1 MTAACHRFP
10 PDAYGPLLESETER
24 FITAVS
30 ESEWD
35 GPVPA
40 CPGWTVAGLIEH
52 VGGLHRWAEAHVRLL
67 SQRRVRAGELDLQT
81 PENLAAAASWL
92 RAGVSQLVQTLR
104 AADPDATVW
113 TWGSDQRARFWGRRM
128 LFETTVH
135 CADIELARGRVP
147 QIDPAVAV
155 DGVDEFLDNLPHAH
169 YFAPKVQELR
179 GTGERIYLHARDA
192 ETEWMIQLTPGGFT
206 WDHSSGGG
214 ANSAIEAEAA
224 ELLLFLYGR
233 RRADEHQLDV
243 SGDPRLIQWW
253 SDNSAI

>member
-10 PDAYGPLLESETER
+10 PDAYGPLLESETEH

-67 SQRRVRAGELDLQT
+67 SQRPVRAGELDLQT

-113 TWGSDQRARFWGRRM
+113 AWGSDKRTRFWGRRM

-135 CADIELARGRVP
+135 RADIELARGRAP
-147 QIDPAVAV
+147 QIDLAVAV
-155 DGVDEFLDNLPHAH
+155 DGVDEFLEQPASRSL
-169 YFAPKVQELR
+169 FRSE
-179 GTGERIYLHARDA
+179 GAR
-192 ETEWMIQLTPGGFT
+192 PT
-206 WDHSSGGG
+206 WS
-214 ANSAIEAEAA
+214 
-224 ELLLFLYGR
+224 
-233 RRADEHQLDV
+233 RRADISARPGRRNRMD
-243 SGDPRLIQWW
+243 DPVDARRLHLGPLLRRWREQCDR
-253 SDNSAI
+253 SRGG